1 MWLKHRW
8 QIEGII
14 KDIIE
19 HLCRK
24 VDESFNL
31 AFQTSIVQVN
41 VTKFLGVL
49 IDNNLSWKSHTSHIA
64 KIVSRYNILYFI
76 LTYCIPLLVMLLCYV
91 QMGKVYLLLF
101 RKTKEGESAVQIALC
116 INPEIYLCLWCLYYL
131 LIWQYF
137 TRCCG
142 ETSHLAKK
150 MSPRGKARK
159 QNKRQL
165 QDYVS

>member
-1 MWLKHRW
+1 MT
-8 QIEGII
+8 
-14 KDIIE
+14 
-19 HLCRK
+19 
-24 VDESFNL
+24 F
-31 AFQTSIVQVN
+31 F
-41 VTKFLGVL
+41 FLRTIFL
-49 IDNNLSWKSHTSHIA
+49 I

-101 RKTKEGESAVQIALC
+101 RKTKEGESALQIALC

-142 ETSHLAKK
+142 ETSHLARK

-165 QDYVS
+165 QDYVSQKSLYFILFPRQIVKMFGAVTLIFAFCWLPYHVYFIISYFYPAIMKVIF